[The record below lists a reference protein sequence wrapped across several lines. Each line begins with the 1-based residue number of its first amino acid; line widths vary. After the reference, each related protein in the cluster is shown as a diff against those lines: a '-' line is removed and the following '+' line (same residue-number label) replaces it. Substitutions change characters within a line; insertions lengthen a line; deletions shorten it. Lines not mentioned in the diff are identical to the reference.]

1 MSMLKDLIQ
10 RAILVKKI
18 KQIAESDGI
27 SLKGTYDIYANVNEK
42 GELKYRIV
50 LDGTAD
56 EAQ

>member
-10 RAILVKKI
+10 KAILVKKLR
-18 KQIAESDGI
+18 QIAESDGI
-27 SLKGTYDIYANVNEK
+27 SLKGSYDIYAKVNEK
-42 GELKYRIV
+42 GEIKYRIV